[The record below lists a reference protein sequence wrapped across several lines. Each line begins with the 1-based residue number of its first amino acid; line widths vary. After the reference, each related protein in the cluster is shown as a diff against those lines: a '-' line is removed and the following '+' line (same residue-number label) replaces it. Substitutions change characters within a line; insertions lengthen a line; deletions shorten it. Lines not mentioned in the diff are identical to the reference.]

1 MDILL
6 KYAIKILA
14 TSWLTVIKVAQITE
28 REITMSGDTSEFPNK
43 LPRKPIGWREEYSD
57 FTGSIIFYMIFPLLP
72 LLFESINTGTHPS
85 IQSLT
90 ITASIYSFSIGVSS
104 RDKANFCLG
113 IFCGFILAYLYG
125 KVSEPKVIIYT
136 WYYVVT
142 VILLAVIFI
151 FHLLERFNKHVV
163 ECEPV
168 FSFKF
173 TRGM

>member
-1 MDILL
+1 M
-6 KYAIKILA
+6 LA
-14 TSWLTVIKVAQITE
+14 TSWWAVIKIAKFTE
-28 REITMSGDTSEFPNK
+28 GEITMSGDTSELPDQH
-43 LPRKPIGWREEYSD
+43 PRKPIGWHEEYSD

-72 LLFESINTGTHPS
+72 LLFESINSGSHPT

-104 RDKANFCLG
+104 RDKAIFCLG

-142 VILLAVIFI
+142 VILLAIIFI
-151 FHLLERFNKHVV
+151 FHLIERFNKHVV

-173 TRGM
+173 TRGV